1 MLKQEKTAR
10 DGASTLALIPTQS
23 QPKSKTGSTSGSTDG
38 DLSLQNILF
47 IKKMALVIESVEDMP
62 LLRRVH
68 SH

>member
-47 IKKMALVIESVEDMP
+47 IKKKW
-62 LLRRVH
+62 R
-68 SH
+68 